1 MSIENEKTVES
12 YSSSVDE
19 YINGTPQEVSGVA
32 KEWIDSSLN
41 GLPKESRILELGSA
55 SGRDAQY
62 IQSHGYEVEC
72 SDVVPEF
79 VNALA
84 ANGFKARLIDALKDE
99 LPNDLDLVLAQAVL
113 MHFTRDETRKI
124 IKKVYDSLNDNG
136 RFAFTLKQGEGEGWS
151 SKKVGQPRYFTY
163 WSGDEIRGI
172 LNDVGFSAAHILEN
186 RKTRNSTWVQ
196 VIAQK

>member
-41 GLPKESRILELGSA
+41 GLSKQSRILELGSA

-79 VNALA
+79 VNELSAS
-84 ANGFKARLIDALKDE
+84 GFKTRLIDALKDE

-124 IKKVYDSLNDNG
+124 IKKVYNSLNDNG

-163 WSGDEIRGI
+163 WSGDEIREI
-172 LNDVGFSAAHILEN
+172 LNGVGFSTTHILEN